1 MDLQSLQWPRVSQL
15 IRQEGRTRGFGGGFL
30 SSRGTAQYQVLDNSQ
45 AVQNEVKKVEEIQG
59 DPPAETDKEQHVLE
73 PPPQVEEAL
82 EQALA
87 KEQRKRPADQGT
99 TAGGGGEGGGARHK
113 HSKKKTRLF

>member
-1 MDLQSLQWPRVSQL
+1 MDLQTLQWPRASQL
-15 IRQEGRTRGFGGGFL
+15 IRQEGQTLGFGGGFL

-82 EQALA
+82 EQAVA
-87 KEQRKRPADQGT
+87 QQQQQRKRPADQGT
-99 TAGGGGEGGGARHK
+99 TAGGEGGARHK